1 MRGFVTRKGKAW
13 YVVTEQARDEAAGTR
28 RRKWHSGYRTKKEAE
43 AALVSLMSRLQQGT
57 YVEPNK
63 TTLGTFLEEWV
74 TTIRP
79 TVRDTTFT
87 SYDAEIRK
95 HVIPRLGDTRLQALS
110 PGDLNGLY
118 AYLLKHGRLN
128 GRGGLSF
135 KTVRYIHMIVRRA
148 LETAVRWNLLVRNP
162 ASLADPPRFRGRRPE
177 MRTWTAE
184 QVGAFLQATEGDP
197 LHTVWVL
204 AATTGMRRGE
214 LLGLRWR
221 DVDLK
226 NRRLSIQRS
235 LVAAGYE
242 TSFTEPKTARG
253 RRSIVIDSRTAAILK
268 EHRLAQLEDRLALG
282 EVYQDQGMVLCRPH
296 GLPIHPDALT
306 KAFIKAV
313 KASGLPRIR
322 LHDLRHT
329 HATLALQ
336 TGIHPKVV
344 SERLGHASVAFT
356 LDIYS
361 HAVPAMHE
369 EAAERLGELT
379 WGAAQA
385 RGHKD

>member
-13 YVVTEQARDEAAGTR
+13 YVVTEQACDEADGTR
-28 RRKWHSGYRTKKEAE
+28 RRKWHSGYQTKKAAE

-57 YVEPNK
+57 YVEPTK
-63 TTLGTFLEEWV
+63 TTLGTFLEDWLI
-74 TTIRP
+74 TIRP
-79 TVRDTTFT
+79 TVRDTTWL
-87 SYDAEIRK
+87 SYEAEVRK
-95 HVIPRLGDTRLQALS
+95 HVIPRLGATRLQALH
-110 PGDLNGLY
+110 PGDLNALY
-118 AYLLKHGRLN
+118 AELLKNGRLN
-128 GRGGLSF
+128 GKGGLSF
-135 KTVRYIHMIVRRA
+135 KTVRYIHTILRRA

-162 ASLADPPRFRGRRPE
+162 ASLADPPSFRGRRPE

-214 LLGLRWR
+214 LLGLRWS
-221 DVDLK
+221 DVDFS

-235 LVAAGYE
+235 LVAAGYQ
-242 TSFTEPKTARG
+242 TSLTEPKTSRG
-253 RRSIVIDSRTAAILK
+253 RRSLVIDTHTAGILK
-268 EHRLAQLEDRLALG
+268 EHRRAQLEDRLALG
-282 EVYQDQGMVLCRPH
+282 EAYQDQGLVLCRPD

-336 TGIHPKVV
+336 AGIHPKVV

-356 LDIYS
+356 LDTYS

-369 EAAERLGELT
+369 EAAR
-379 WGAAQA
+379 A
-385 RGHKD
+385 RGRGVGSGHLMR

>member
-13 YVVTEQARDEAAGTR
+13 YIVTEQARDEAAGTR
-28 RRKWHSGYRTKKEAE
+28 RRRWHSGYRTKKEAE

-63 TTLGTFLEEWV
+63 TSLGAFLEEWL

-79 TVRDTTFT
+79 TVRDTTWS
-87 SYDAEIRK
+87 SYDAEVRK
-95 HVIPRLGDTRLQALS
+95 HVIPRLGDTRLQALT

-118 AYLLKHGRLN
+118 ADLLKKGRRD

-184 QVGAFLQATEGDP
+184 QAGAFLQATEADP

-214 LLGLRWR
+214 LLGLRWS

-253 RRSIVIDSRTAAILK
+253 RRSVVIDSRTASILK
-268 EHRLAQLEDRLALG
+268 EHRRAQLEDRLALG
-282 EVYQDQGMVLCRPH
+282 EAYQDQGLVLCRPD

-329 HATLALQ
+329 YATLALQ
-336 TGIHPKVV
+336 AGIHPKVV

-356 LDIYS
+356 LDTYS
-361 HAVPAMHE
+361 HAVPAME
-369 EAAERLGELT
+369 AQAAEIMASYL
-379 WGAAQA
+379 WGSQSAAA
-385 RGHKD
+385 P